1 MTSRD
6 YLETSLR
13 EAPGYG
19 SEIRTRN
26 KVRQK
31 LTTFFKDR
39 ECVTLV
45 RPVIEEGDLQ
55 VGTLVLGICG
65 VFFALGLSVCRR
77 FCLFWG
83 VAAVDTGQV
92 TMEIYAS

>member
-55 VGTLVLGICG
+55 VLGTWYLCFFLLALGCQ
-65 VFFALGLSVCRR
+65 VGLSVCRR
-77 FCLFWG
+77 LCLFWG
-83 VAAVDTGQV
+83 LLP
-92 TMEIYAS
+92 